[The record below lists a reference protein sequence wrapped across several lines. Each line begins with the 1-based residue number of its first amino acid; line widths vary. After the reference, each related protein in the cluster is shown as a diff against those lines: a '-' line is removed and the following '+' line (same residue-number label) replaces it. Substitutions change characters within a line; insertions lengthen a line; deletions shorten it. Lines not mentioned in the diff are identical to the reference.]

1 MNTIGK
7 NLDKRRPPKMADHI
21 AQDMSLKEIIITL
34 APKLISM
41 KRRGFATDE
50 IAAVLLESKISIDG
64 KTLNRYLNEF
74 KAIEK
79 GEVPGATA
87 KPKRAKATDGK
98 DGFTPGEEMPSEQP
112 NQEIAT
118 EAAPSEDCLTPD
130 GNTPSEQPSRPVST
144 MADSLPAQLRDLI

>member
-1 MNTIGK
+1 MNAIGK
-7 NLDKRRPPKMADHI
+7 NLDKRRPPKMDDHVP
-21 AQDMSLKEIIITL
+21 QDMSLKEIIITL

-79 GEVPGATA
+79 ESVPGAAA
-87 KPKRAKATDGK
+87 KPKKAKSANGK
-98 DGFTPGEEMPSEQP
+98 DIFTPGEETPSGQP
-112 NQEIAT
+112 NREVET
-118 EAAPSEDCLTPD
+118 EAVPSEDSLTPEK
-130 GNTPSEQPSRPVST
+130 NTPSEQPSRPVLP
-144 MADSLPAQLRDLI
+144 MADSLPAHLKDLI